1 MTSLRYYDRQDP
13 EEARPP
19 TRTAPD
25 MILLRGLRLI
35 DSRAFDNWVWATED
49 DALATVCGVRSGCVP
64 HVPET
69 ILLPHRMEPVLDTL
83 RTEMRRAR
91 ANEPYLDALRYAI
104 SLGTTNPSELRKAL
118 VIAEIRGR
126 ARVSAVD
133 DLVCSPKART
143 RRVDV
148 PLIESL
154 CAKIQPG
161 RGVRKVLRNLLSRP
175 ARIRAGLNL
184 RQTMVP
190 LLSAELLTRIRDVR
204 RQSGDVTER
213 VREWLEKEGRSLRN
227 SVLALITAAAK
238 AGPNWPEP
246 LVQLGQFVGADEQ
259 TDGILATAVVLRA
272 YVEAVKGPQYEAQV
286 TPMNGNTVT
295 HDPHKKLVL
304 MWCGPNAVFSVVT
317 TAPNEW
323 KMVAT
328 KHPAAPPPD
337 GIRRHP
343 NVHEITLPDLNSSE
357 IPMNRHVERT
367 ANEDVSPLRN
377 ATVLAGQQ
385 RHDAVDRANGD
396 QCKIL
401 GLEHL
406 RSAAFQSHSPESIEI
421 NLEQITPLP
430 KAIIRDLQQAG
441 FETLG
446 EVLRWSSGELQTS
459 GTLSPGRQVR
469 LLDALSRYIY
479 SFN

>member
-1 MTSLRYYDRQDP
+1 MTSLRYYDRQDS

-19 TRTAPD
+19 TRTTPD
-25 MILLRGLRLI
+25 LTLLRGLRLI

-49 DALATVCGVRSGCVP
+49 EALATICGVRSGSVP

-83 RTEMRRAR
+83 RTEIRRAR
-91 ANEPYLDALRYAI
+91 SNEPYLDALRYAI
-104 SLGTTNPSELRKAL
+104 SLGATNPAELRKAL

-143 RRVDV
+143 RRVDI

-154 CAKIQPG
+154 CSRIQPG
-161 RGVRKVLRNLLSRP
+161 KGVRKVLRNLLSRP

-190 LLSAELLTRIRDVR
+190 LLSAELLTRIRDAR
-204 RQSGDVTER
+204 RQTGDVTER
-213 VREWLEKEGRSLRN
+213 VREWLDREGRSLRN
-227 SVLALITAAAK
+227 SVLALIAAAAK
-238 AGPNWPEP
+238 AGSNWPEP
-246 LVQLGQFVGADEQ
+246 LAQLGQFVGADEH

-286 TPMNGNTVT
+286 TPMNGNVVT
-295 HDPHKKLVL
+295 ADPNKKLVL
-304 MWCGPNAVFSVVT
+304 MWCGPTAVFSVVT

-323 KMVAT
+323 KMVST
-328 KHPAAPPPD
+328 KHPASPPELVVQPIAVQETLVRD
-337 GIRRHP
+337 IVRTETTIFRH
-343 NVHEITLPDLNSSE
+343 L
-357 IPMNRHVERT
+357 ERQ
-367 ANEDVSPLRN
+367 NEDAVTPLRN
-377 ATVLAGQQ
+377 TPVLVGQQ
-385 RHDAVDRANGD
+385 DTDATAQVTVDYH
-396 QCKIL
+396 KSI
-401 GLEHL
+401 GLEQL
-406 RSAAFQSHSPESIEI
+406 RSVAFQSKSPESIEV
-421 NLEQITPLP
+421 NLEQIAPLP

-446 EVLRWSSGELQTS
+446 EVLRWSSGELHTS

-469 LLDALSRYIY
+469 LLEALSRHIL